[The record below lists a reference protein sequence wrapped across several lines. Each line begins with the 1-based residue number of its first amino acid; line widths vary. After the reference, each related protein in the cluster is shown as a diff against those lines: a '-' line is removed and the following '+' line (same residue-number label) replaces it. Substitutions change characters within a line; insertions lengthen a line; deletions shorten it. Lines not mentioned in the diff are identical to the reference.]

1 MYVASFAGIAPAD
14 HPRLV
19 GVVVIDEPHGSEHFG
34 GQVAAPVFREVL
46 LDLQRTSWPGFDPAN
61 VAVAMRPPSVP
72 AVTAPDLRLLPP
84 REAEHRLAEYGLHAR
99 FEGEGP
105 RVLSQ
110 APAAGQPV
118 ERGAAVVAYL
128 AAPNDSTGHMLPDLV
143 GLTVREAMRRLNERA
158 VTAHIEGSGVVARQD
173 PAPGTR
179 LPLRGPCRL
188 WCSAREPAATHV
200 DAGSDPAPL
209 LAVRVRRP

>member
-1 MYVASFAGIAPAD
+1 
-14 HPRLV
+14 
-19 GVVVIDEPHGSEHFG
+19 VVVIDEPRGSEHFG

-84 REAEHRLAEYGLHAR
+84 REAERKLADYGLHAR
-99 FEGEGP
+99 FEGDGP

-110 APAAGQPV
+110 VPAAGQPV
-118 ERGAAVVAYL
+118 ERGAAVIAYL
-128 AAPNDSTGHMLPDLV
+128 AAPADSTGRSLPDLV
-143 GLTVREAMRRLNERA
+143 GLTVREAMRRLSQRA
-158 VTAHIEGSGVVARQD
+158 VTVRISGSGVVTRQD

-179 LPLRGPCRL
+179 LPLKGPCRL
-188 WCSAREPAATHV
+188 WCAARDAAAAH
-200 DAGSDPAPL
+200 AQSPSGDPARL
-209 LAVRVRRP
+209 LAVRVRQP

>member
-1 MYVASFAGIAPAD
+1 VASFAGIAPAD

-19 GVVVIDEPHGSEHFG
+19 GVVVIDEPKGAEHFG

-84 REAEHRLAEYGLHAR
+84 REAEHKLADYGLHAR
-99 FEGEGP
+99 FEGAGA

-110 APAAGQPV
+110 VPAAGQPV
-118 ERGAAVVAYL
+118 ERGSAVIAYL
-128 AAPNDSTGHMLPDLV
+128 AAPTDSLGRALPDLV
-143 GLTVREAMRRLNERA
+143 GLTVREAMRRLGQRA
-158 VTAHIEGSGVVARQD
+158 VTVRISGSGVVTRQE
-173 PAPGTR
+173 PAAGTP
-179 LPLRGPCRL
+179 LPLKGPCRL
-188 WCSAREPAATHV
+188 WCSPHEGAAAEARTWGGDAQMQLAA
-200 DAGSDPAPL
+200 
-209 LAVRVRRP
+209 RVRHP